1 MRQLLMIFTPVCAA
15 PVSMCAKYSILL
27 LPLLLLLRLDL
38 VQLRNIL
45 YLFVGG
51 TTGVLLWKM

>member
-1 MRQLLMIFTPVCAA
+1 MRAFA
-15 PVSMCAKYSILL
+15 PHRGRPTKKTNNQQNNQ
-27 LPLLLLLRLDL
+27 
-38 VQLRNIL
+38 QLRHVL

>member
-1 MRQLLMIFTPVCAA
+1 MRQHLMFITPSCAV
-15 PVSMCAKYSILL
+15 PLSMYANYSILL
-27 LPLLLLLRLDL
+27 LPFLLPRLDL

>member
-1 MRQLLMIFTPVCAA
+1 M
-15 PVSMCAKYSILL
+15 
-27 LPLLLLLRLDL
+27 LLLLLLLSRFDL
-38 VQLRNIL
+38 LQLRNIL